1 MSDPLVPGELWTAI
15 LAAVAEGAAAA
26 QGRPP
31 AGTQSR
37 HPRRDRLRASYRLP
51 VAPAAEGVGLR
62 QQCNSLVPLA
72 RLAASR
78 RLGAAARHATL
89 LNWLGDAAAVD

>member
-1 MSDPLVPGELWTAI
+1 LSPASFELWEAI
-15 LAAVAEGAAAA
+15 QPLLQKKPPRSKG
-26 QGRPP
+26 GRLRVPD
-31 AGTQSR
+31 R
-37 HPRRDRLRASYRLP
+37 HPQRDRLRASYRLP